1 MRSALLA
8 VALLAPIPALADG
21 HTLMPSLGEAW
32 AIRECKD
39 YFVNGPTT
47 MEVKSKNICYQQV
60 VSKTF
65 VPEAPIPP
73 FTVSKEIT
81 RRIDCE
87 DYAAMP
93 TTLPTNVPLDQQI
106 AGKYCND
113 STLEAAPFLR

>member
-8 VALLAPIPALADG
+8 LAILAPMPALADG
-21 HTLMPSLGEAW
+21 HELMPSLGDAF

-47 MEVKSKNICYQQV
+47 MEVKSKNICYQEV

-73 FTVSKEIT
+73 FTVTREIT
-81 RRIDCE
+81 RQIDCE
-87 DYAAMP
+87 DYQVS
-93 TTLPTNVPLDQQI
+93 TLPTNVPLDQQV
-106 AGKYCND
+106 AGTYCGD
-113 STLEAAPFLR
+113 DTLEAAPFLR

>member
-21 HTLMPSLGEAW
+21 DTSMPSLGEAW

-47 MEVKSKNICYQQV
+47 MEVKSKNICYQEI

-73 FTVSKEIT
+73 FSVTKEIT
-81 RRIDCE
+81 RRIDCA
-87 DYAAMP
+87 DYQVS
-93 TTLPTNVPLDQQI
+93 TLPTNVPLDQQI
-106 AGKYCND
+106 AGTYCGD
-113 STLEAAPFLR
+113 STLEPAPFLR